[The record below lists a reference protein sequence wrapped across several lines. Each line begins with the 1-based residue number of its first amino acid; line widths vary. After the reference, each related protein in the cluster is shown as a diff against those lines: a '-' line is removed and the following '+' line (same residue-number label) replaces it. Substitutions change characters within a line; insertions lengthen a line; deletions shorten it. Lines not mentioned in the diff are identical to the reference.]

1 MICCKVYYYF
11 DERAYGEFGRF
22 KSPSPGSHC
31 HDESIDFPRLGI
43 EYDIPSWR
51 HRESTHKIFVHEMN

>member
-11 DERAYGEFGRF
+11 DEKAYGEFGRF
-22 KSPSPGSHC
+22 KTPSPSSHC

-43 EYDIPSWR
+43 EYDIPS
-51 HRESTHKIFVHEMN
+51 